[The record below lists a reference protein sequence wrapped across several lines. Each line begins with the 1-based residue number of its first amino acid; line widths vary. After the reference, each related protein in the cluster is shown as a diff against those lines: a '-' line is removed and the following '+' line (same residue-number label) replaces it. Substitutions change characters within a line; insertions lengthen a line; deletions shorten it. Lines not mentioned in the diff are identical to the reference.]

1 LWIALLLLCSLMA
14 VIYIRTYSSFSPP
27 FLFVVISVFVF
38 ILLGMINMERI
49 KPINNKHH
57 YSKVY
62 RKGSTLSIAI
72 QEALKHSQFYHRYIG
87 KIQNVAQHKT
97 EGSIMLR
104 VSKKIHPEPLN
115 YDQLII
121 TIESLTEIKPS
132 LNPGAFDF
140 KAYAKRKNIIHQ
152 LDLKTNNFFSKKTEE
167 KTLKI
172 RALQLRE
179 KLIQS
184 LARHDFSSDEFSV
197 ITAILLGKRQEI
209 SKEIVDDYKNAGA
222 MHILAISGLHIGIL
236 LILLNFVFKPL
247 TFFRHGKIIRM
258 VVLLICLW
266 SFAFLTGLSA
276 SVIRAVSMF
285 TAVTLGLF
293 SNRRSNISNYLFL
306 SIFILLCAHPL
317 YLFDLGFQ
325 LSYVSVL
332 SIIWLSPLL
341 KRFWRPKYK
350 VASYFW
356 NLLVISLSAQ
366 IGILPL
372 SLFYFHQ
379 FSGLFFASSLV
390 VIPFLGIILG
400 FGFLVLALD
409 QLAIVPMFFIN
420 AYDTIIRFMNDLMG
434 FLSSHKNFV
443 FENIYFP
450 SVFILLAYGLIFSLE
465 RYLKKATSR
474 NFMYILIGIVLLQTA
489 LLFEKRKTQLSSS
502 FIVTHQTMQSTII
515 ERKRDVLKASSSLN
529 STDPKLT
536 RLISPYQQS
545 YFPVKT
551 IIDSAFQNL
560 FRAGEKRVLVV
571 DNAVIFQQ
579 LNFNPEILILRNS
592 PKVNLDRFLN
602 LFHPEIVISDGTNF
616 STYAKRW
623 RTTCKKHRIHIHDTS
638 INGAFVYTYSP

>member
-1 LWIALLLLCSLMA
+1 MG
-14 VIYIRTYSSFSPP
+14 VIYIRTYSSFRPP
-27 FLFVVISVFVF
+27 FLFVAVSVFVF
-38 ILLGMINMERI
+38 VLLGMINMERI

-62 RKGSTLSIAI
+62 RKGNTLSIAI
-72 QEALKHSQFYHRYIG
+72 KAALKHSQYYHRYIG
-87 KIQNVAQHKT
+87 EIQNVAQHKT
-97 EGSIMLR
+97 EGNIMFRLSR
-104 VSKKIHPEPLN
+104 KVHPRPLS
-115 YDQLII
+115 YDHLII
-121 TIESLTEIKPS
+121 TNESLIEIQPS

-140 KAYAKRKNIIHQ
+140 KAYAKRKNIFHQ
-152 LDLKTNNFFSKKTEE
+152 LDLKTNNFFSKDTRE
-167 KTLKI
+167 KGLKI

-184 LARHDFSSDEFSV
+184 LARYDFANDEFAV
-197 ITAILLGKRQEI
+197 ITAILLGKRQEL

-236 LILLNFVFKPL
+236 LILLNFIFKPL
-247 TFFRHGKIIRM
+247 TFFRHGRIIRM

-276 SVIRAVSMF
+276 SVIRSVSMF

-306 SIFILLCAHPL
+306 SVFILLCAHPL

-341 KRFWRPKYK
+341 KRFWKPKYK
-350 VASYFW
+350 AVSYFW

-400 FGFLVLALD
+400 FGFLVLVLD
-409 QLAIVPMFFIN
+409 QLVIVPELIIN
-420 AYDTIIRFMNDLMG
+420 FYDSIIRLMNELMG
-434 FLSSHKNFV
+434 FLSSHKHLV
-443 FENIYFP
+443 FENVYFP
-450 SVFILLAYGLIFSLE
+450 LVFILLVYGLIFSLE
-465 RYLKKATSR
+465 RFLRKATSR
-474 NFMYILIGIVLLQTA
+474 NFTYVLMSIIFLQTA
-489 LLFEKRKTQLSSS
+489 LLFEKRKTQLSSA

-515 ERKRDVLKASSSLN
+515 ERIRDVFKASSSLN
-529 STDPKLT
+529 SEDSKLT
-536 RLISPYQQS
+536 RLISPYQQT
-545 YFPVKT
+545 YFPVRT
-551 IIDSAFQNL
+551 IVDSAFQNL

-571 DNAVIFQQ
+571 DNEVIFQH
-579 LNFNPEILILRNS
+579 LDFDPEILVLRNS
-592 PKVNLDRFLN
+592 PKINLDRVLN
-602 LFHPEIVISDGTNF
+602 LFHPEIVISDGSNF
-616 STYAKRW
+616 SNYAKRW
-623 RTTCKKHRIHIHDTS
+623 RNTCNRYSIHFHDTAL
-638 INGAFVYTYSP
+638 NGAFVYTYSP

>member
-1 LWIALLLLCSLMA
+1 MA

-409 QLAIVPMFFIN
+409 QLAIVPVFFIN

-474 NFMYILIGIVLLQTA
+474 NFMYILIGIILLQTA

-602 LFHPEIVISDGTNF
+602 LFHPEIVISDGSNF

-623 RTTCKKHRIHIHDTS
+623 RTSCKKHGIHFHDTS

>member
-1 LWIALLLLCSLMA
+1 
-14 VIYIRTYSSFSPP
+14 
-27 FLFVVISVFVF
+27 
-38 ILLGMINMERI
+38 
-49 KPINNKHH
+49 
-57 YSKVY
+57 
-62 RKGSTLSIAI
+62 
-72 QEALKHSQFYHRYIG
+72 
-87 KIQNVAQHKT
+87 
-97 EGSIMLR
+97 
-104 VSKKIHPEPLN
+104 
-115 YDQLII
+115 
-121 TIESLTEIKPS
+121 
-132 LNPGAFDF
+132 
-140 KAYAKRKNIIHQ
+140 
-152 LDLKTNNFFSKKTEE
+152 
-167 KTLKI
+167 
-172 RALQLRE
+172 
-179 KLIQS
+179 
-184 LARHDFSSDEFSV
+184 
-197 ITAILLGKRQEI
+197 
-209 SKEIVDDYKNAGA
+209 
-222 MHILAISGLHIGIL
+222 
-236 LILLNFVFKPL
+236 
-247 TFFRHGKIIRM
+247 
-258 VVLLICLW
+258 
-266 SFAFLTGLSA
+266 
-276 SVIRAVSMF
+276 MF

-325 LSYVSVL
+325 LSYVSVF

-400 FGFLVLALD
+400 FGFLVLVLD
-409 QLAIVPMFFIN
+409 QLAIVPVFFIN

-474 NFMYILIGIVLLQTA
+474 NFMYMLISIIFLQAA

-602 LFHPEIVISDGTNF
+602 LFHPEIVISDGSNF

-623 RTTCKKHRIHIHDTS
+623 RTSCKKHGIHFHDTF

>member
-1 LWIALLLLCSLMA
+1 MA

-409 QLAIVPMFFIN
+409 QLAIVPVFFIN

-602 LFHPEIVISDGTNF
+602 LFHPEIVISDGSNF

-623 RTTCKKHRIHIHDTS
+623 RTSCKKHGIHFHDTS

>member
-1 LWIALLLLCSLMA
+1 MA

-87 KIQNVAQHKT
+87 KIQNVTQHKT

-409 QLAIVPMFFIN
+409 QLAIVPVFFIN

-474 NFMYILIGIVLLQTA
+474 NFMYILIGIILLQTA

-602 LFHPEIVISDGTNF
+602 LFHPEIVISDGSNF

-623 RTTCKKHRIHIHDTS
+623 RTSCKKHGIHFHDTS

>member
-1 LWIALLLLCSLMA
+1 MALLLLCSLMT
-14 VIYIRTYSSFSPP
+14 VIYIRTKKFFGPP
-27 FLFVVISVFVF
+27 FLFVIVSVVVFV
-38 ILLGMINMERI
+38 LLGMINMERI

-62 RKGSTLSIAI
+62 RKGNTLSIVI

-97 EGSIMLR
+97 EGRIMLR
-104 VSKKIHPEPLN
+104 LSKKIHPEPLN

-121 TIESLTEIKPS
+121 TNEFLTEIKPS

-140 KAYAKRKNIIHQ
+140 KAYAKRKNIFHQ
-152 LDLKTNNFFSKKTEE
+152 LDLKTNNFFSKNTRE
-167 KTLKI
+167 KGLKI

-184 LARHDFSSDEFSV
+184 LARHNFAKDEFSV

-236 LILLNFVFKPL
+236 LILLNFIFKPL
-247 TFFRHGKIIRM
+247 TIFRHGKIIRM

-325 LSYVSVL
+325 LSYVAVL

-341 KRFWRPKYK
+341 KRFWKPKYK
-350 VASYFW
+350 IASYFW
-356 NLLVISLSAQ
+356 NLLVISVSAQ

-379 FSGLFFASSLV
+379 FSGLFFISSLV

-400 FGFLVLALD
+400 FGFLVLTLD
-409 QLAIVPMFFIN
+409 QLGIVPALFIKF
-420 AYDTIIRFMNDLMG
+420 YDTIIRFMNDLMG
-434 FLSSHKNFV
+434 FLSSHKHLV
-443 FENIYFP
+443 FENVYFP
-450 SVFILLAYGLIFSLE
+450 LLFILLVYGLIFSLE
-465 RYLKKATSR
+465 RYLKKASSR
-474 NFMYILIGIVLLQTA
+474 NFMYMLISIIFLQTA

-515 ERKRDVLKASSSLN
+515 ERKRDVLKAMSSLN
-529 STDPKLT
+529 SEDPKLA
-536 RLISPYQQS
+536 RLIRPYQQA

-560 FRAGEKRVLVV
+560 FSAGEKSVMVV
-571 DNAVIFQQ
+571 DNEVIFQH
-579 LNFNPEILILRNS
+579 LDFNPEILVLRNS
-592 PKVNLDRFLN
+592 PKINLDRFLN
-602 LFHPEIVISDGTNF
+602 LFHPEIVISDGSNF

-623 RTTCKKHRIHIHDTS
+623 RNSCKRHGIHFHDTS
-638 INGAFVYTYSP
+638 LNGAFVYTYSP